1 MRKFFDIN
9 VPFNRLQFNICLL
22 IVLGLLLFD
31 FFYNIS
37 LFYFNYVMSEIYI
50 GLCLLIFLFA
60 LYKRLKDL
68 NWTNKYLF
76 EALFIPSLFYTSW
89 LYFRN
94 HELYHVEISE
104 VLPAVVGI
112 FCIYLSII
120 FMIYYSCFAIFV
132 KGNNQNLENYCY
144 KPKFMNIFNI
154 KFFKNWV
161 DFKSKAQRNEF
172 FLCGIFC
179 LILLL
184 IYKLICIFILGK
196 YFLEMGWLP
205 DYETKWIRG
214 IFIGAFIAL
223 ILTLS
228 MFIRRL
234 RDIGL
239 SLWHYILIFFFP
251 VNVLLFMVLMFGKS
265 EEPAENK
272 KTSQ

>member
-9 VPFNRLQFNICLL
+9 VPFNRLQFNISLL
-22 IVLGLLLFD
+22 IVLGLLFLYL
-31 FFYNIS
+31 FYNTS
-37 LFYFNYVMSEIYI
+37 FSHFNYVI
-50 GLCLLIFLFA
+50 GDIIIGFCLLIFLFA

-68 NWTNKYLF
+68 NWTNKYIF
-76 EALFIPSLFYTSW
+76 EALFIPSFFYTGW

-94 HELYHVEISE
+94 YEICHVETSE
-104 VLPAVVGI
+104 VLSAVVGI
-112 FCIYLSII
+112 ICFYLSII
-120 FMIYYSCFAIFV
+120 FIIYYLCLAIFV
-132 KGNNQNLENYCY
+132 KGNNQDLDNYCY
-144 KPKFMNIFNI
+144 KPKFMNILNI
-154 KFFKNWV
+154 KFFKNWL

-172 FLCGIFC
+172 FLCSIFC

-214 IFIGAFIAL
+214 IYIGAFIAL

-251 VNVLLFMVLMFGKS
+251 FNVLLFMVLIFGKS

-272 KTSQ
+272 KASQ